1 MFLGSLFENKTQRPV
16 KVIYP
21 GRFQPFHKGHA
32 AVYQHLVKNYGS
44 DNVFIVTSNKT
55 DSDRSP
61 FSFDEKR
68 QMMVLTGINASKVV
82 QSTQPYRAMEIVS
95 TLSPDTVLLFAVS
108 AKDMAEDPRFSF
120 APKKDG
126 SPSYFQP
133 FKDLAS
139 CQGLD
144 KAAYMITVPTFEFT
158 VLGKPATSASQIRA
172 QFAAADENTQKKIVS
187 DLFGKFDNSVYSIMR
202 SKLGQNTVT
211 ESKASKASK
220 VSKVFE
226 TRKITKSKELVENV
240 KLLTQDM
247 RKHGVVI
254 DQDVNGYRKIASR
267 LLTPEAY
274 LHENLSILRRQ
285 FIYRLDSLDELSTM
299 KLSVGTSVSIIN
311 AQLIGSYIEIWGNIQ
326 PKAITKIH
334 HAPSGKIKQ
343 IEFNNDPDDVWPR
356 AELATYHGEE
366 VNHSAFFKSAQTA
379 EQALSMLLL
388 ATADKLQIRNYIQ
401 ESKSVIETVD
411 DALHFATTAHSGQT
425 RSGGDPYITHPVSV
439 ADSVKK
445 YKRSQKLDALIQ
457 AALLH
462 DTIEDTNTTYEDLE
476 TLFGGLVA
484 SLVKELTS
492 DSEQIQKMGKAN
504 YLAHKMANMSSYA
517 LVIKLAD
524 RLDNIKDIATAKT
537 PAWREKYKN
546 ETLHIL
552 DHIERNR
559 KLSKTH
565 RVFIDL
571 IRKKLS
577 ELTSSPVTESKL
589 IKDEFTVADFKI
601 ARFESWADY
610 TRFLSSPK
618 SSKRDTV
625 WSWPSGVA
633 KLLSPSK
640 SGLLSESK
648 ITKNDRSLARQFST
662 RFKQLDRRDAVVIKK
677 GNSISVLSSI
687 LDLDKKSVEI
697 RGFVTPKKIAAINTN
712 NDGSIDVIEFD
723 DGSQFP
729 ERNELT
735 NVMGVDITNTIFFDS
750 ENESTKA
757 YTEMWMMA
765 ASMEG
770 SGWEINNQLSES
782 EITDT
787 TQGKTMTKNLKEYAN
802 DAEYYESFEQ
812 WQKDVR
818 RFGGDYEHGGDGCY
832 YAHGIDGEGIGR
844 WDERTGEG
852 WIDASGDHEYMGSN
866 DSLGEESVD
875 EGRFVKGPGGVPL
888 DRRGNVIPPKVDA
901 PKAPRVPAGP
911 RRDSN
916 GLTKDDYSKVW
927 RKIEDVV
934 GNIFPDGDPID
945 WLAPWLKKS
954 GIQDYHVGEV
964 LDKACRMNGYK
975 DMYEYYNS
983 FKTADYGYN
992 ESVGESLGGVPWGSP
1007 QTPTSAHQKEIARKR
1022 MEYEKSLNQQQAKR
1036 GETYHSGNAVVTKPP
1051 VEEDC
1056 ALNGEKCNYEVTY
1069 DIYGSNRDTP
1079 LYTKTRKIKASSE
1092 KEAEAIMRKLVG
1104 GSNYRVKSLEEEQ
1117 VNELSVDSL
1126 KNYASAANRNRTKVT
1141 QQQQGKY
1148 DPRMVDKMDRR
1159 AEFAMR
1165 AYNKAGLDKLLAKT
1179 ESLVANLKQHTANGD
1194 RVAVAECLTQLKPLF
1209 NKLNESQKQVV
1220 SESLKKI

>member
-1 MFLGSLFENKTQRPV
+1 MFLGSLFESNPQRPV

-133 FKDLAS
+133 FKNLAS

-172 QFAAADENTQKKIVS
+172 QFAAADENTQKKIVT
-187 DLFGKFDNSVYSIMR
+187 DLFGKFDSSVYSIMR
-202 SKLGQNTVT
+202 SKLGQNTV
-211 ESKASKASK
+211 
-220 VSKVFE
+220 
-226 TRKITKSKELVENV
+226 IEN
-240 KLLTQDM
+240 
-247 RKHGVVI
+247 
-254 DQDVNGYRKIASR
+254 A
-267 LLTPEAY
+267 
-274 LHENLSILRRQ
+274 
-285 FIYRLDSLDELSTM
+285 
-299 KLSVGTSVSIIN
+299 
-311 AQLIGSYIEIWGNIQ
+311 
-326 PKAITKIH
+326 
-334 HAPSGKIKQ
+334 
-343 IEFNNDPDDVWPR
+343 
-356 AELATYHGEE
+356 
-366 VNHSAFFKSAQTA
+366 
-379 EQALSMLLL
+379 
-388 ATADKLQIRNYIQ
+388 
-401 ESKSVIETVD
+401 D

-524 RLDNIKDIATAKT
+524 RLDNVKDIATAKT

-552 DHIERNR
+552 DHIESNR

-565 RVFIDL
+565 RIFINL

-589 IKDEFTVADFKI
+589 IKDEFAVADFKI

-625 WSWPSGVA
+625 WSWPTGVA

-640 SGLLSESK
+640 SEMLSESK
-648 ITKNDRSLARQFST
+648 ITKNDRSLARQFSI
-662 RFKQLDRRDAVVIKK
+662 RFKKLDHRDEVIIKK

-697 RGFVTPKKIAAINTN
+697 RGFVAPKKIAAINTN
-712 NDGSIDVIEFD
+712 SDGSIDVIEFD

-750 ENESTKA
+750 ENESAKA

-782 EITDT
+782 DLTEDGYTYSTTDPIANT
-787 TQGKTMTKNLKEYAN
+787 AEAQRIADLKKLHSMFNGNEERARYLDSVGLLKATKKEKEFLYKMTDANGRLRPRTSESTQGKTMTKNLREYAN
-802 DAEYYESFEQ
+802 DAEYYNSFEK
-812 WQKDVR
+812 WKKDVF
-818 RFGGDYEHGGDGCY
+818 RFGGDYEHSGGGY
-832 YAHGIDGEGIGR
+832 YSAHDINGDSIGR
-844 WDERTGEG
+844 WDEHTGEG
-852 WIDASGDHEYMGSN
+852 WIDASGDHEYMGNN
-866 DSLGEESVD
+866 DSLGE
-875 EGRFVKGPGGVPL
+875 GR
-888 DRRGNVIPPKVDA
+888 A
-901 PKAPRVPAGP
+901 
-911 RRDSN
+911 
-916 GLTKDDYSKVW
+916 
-927 RKIEDVV
+927 
-934 GNIFPDGDPID
+934 
-945 WLAPWLKKS
+945 
-954 GIQDYHVGEV
+954 
-964 LDKACRMNGYK
+964 DKQI
-975 DMYEYYNS
+975 
-983 FKTADYGYN
+983 
-992 ESVGESLGGVPWGSP
+992 GGVPWGSP
-1007 QTPTSAHQKEIARKR
+1007 QKPTSAHQKEIARKR
-1022 MEYEKSLNQQQAKR
+1022 MEYEKSLSQQRSKR

-1051 VEEDC
+1051 VEESS

-1079 LYTKTRKIKASSE
+1079 LYTKTRKIKANSE
-1092 KEAEAIMRKLVG
+1092 KEAESIMRKLVG
-1104 GSNYRVKSLEEEQ
+1104 GSNYRVKSLDEEQ
-1117 VNELSVDSL
+1117 VNELSTDSL
-1126 KNYASAANRNRTKVT
+1126 KKYALAANQHRTKVT
-1141 QQQQGKY
+1141 QQQGKY
-1148 DPRMVDKMDRR
+1148 DPRIVDKMNRR
-1159 AEFAMR
+1159 ADFAIR
-1165 AYNKAGLDKLLAKT
+1165 AYNKADSNTVLTKT
-1179 ESLVANLKQHTANGD
+1179 ESLVANLKQHNANGD

>member
-1 MFLGSLFENKTQRPV
+1 MFLSSLFESKTQRPV
-16 KVIYP
+16 KVIYS

-68 QMMVLTGINASKVV
+68 QMMVLTGIDASKVV

-172 QFAAADENTQKKIVS
+172 QFAAADENTQKKIVT

-202 SKLGQNTVT
+202 SKLGQNPVT
-211 ESKASKASK
+211 E
-220 VSKVFE
+220 
-226 TRKITKSKELVENV
+226 
-240 KLLTQDM
+240 
-247 RKHGVVI
+247 
-254 DQDVNGYRKIASR
+254 
-267 LLTPEAY
+267 
-274 LHENLSILRRQ
+274 
-285 FIYRLDSLDELSTM
+285 
-299 KLSVGTSVSIIN
+299 N
-311 AQLIGSYIEIWGNIQ
+311 A
-326 PKAITKIH
+326 
-334 HAPSGKIKQ
+334 
-343 IEFNNDPDDVWPR
+343 
-356 AELATYHGEE
+356 
-366 VNHSAFFKSAQTA
+366 
-379 EQALSMLLL
+379 
-388 ATADKLQIRNYIQ
+388 
-401 ESKSVIETVD
+401 D
-411 DALHFATTAHSGQT
+411 DALHFATTAHAGQT
-425 RSGGDPYITHPVSV
+425 RSGGDPYKTHPVRV

-445 YKRSQKLDALIQ
+445 YKKSQKLDALIQ

-537 PAWREKYKN
+537 PEWREKYKN

-552 DHIERNR
+552 DHIESNR
-559 KLSKTH
+559 RLSKTH

-571 IRKKLS
+571 IRKKLG

-589 IKDEFTVADFKI
+589 IKNEFTVADFKI

-640 SGLLSESK
+640 SWLLSESK
-648 ITKNDRSLARQFST
+648 STKDDRALAQQFST
-662 RFKQLDRRDAVVIKK
+662 RFKQLDHRDAVVIKK

-697 RGFVTPKKIAAINTN
+697 RGFATPKKIAAINTN

-735 NVMGVDITNTIFFDS
+735 NVLGKDITNTIFFAN
-750 ENESTKA
+750 ENESTRA
-757 YTEMWMMA
+757 YTEIWMMMTR
-765 ASMEG
+765 MEG
-770 SGWEINNQLSES
+770 NGWDINNQLSES
-782 EITDT
+782 NITEDGYT
-787 TQGKTMTKNLKEYAN
+787 YSTTDPVANAAEAQRIADLKKLYGMFNDNEERARYLDSVGLLKATKKEKEFLHKMTDANGRLRPRTSESTQGKTMTKNLREYAN

-818 RFGGDYEHGGDGCY
+818 RFGGDYKHGGDGCY
-832 YAHGIDGEGIGR
+832 YAHGIDGESIGR

-866 DSLGEESVD
+866 DSLGED
-875 EGRFVKGPGGVPL
+875 
-888 DRRGNVIPPKVDA
+888 
-901 PKAPRVPAGP
+901 
-911 RRDSN
+911 
-916 GLTKDDYSKVW
+916 
-927 RKIEDVV
+927 
-934 GNIFPDGDPID
+934 
-945 WLAPWLKKS
+945 
-954 GIQDYHVGEV
+954 
-964 LDKACRMNGYK
+964 
-975 DMYEYYNS
+975 
-983 FKTADYGYN
+983 
-992 ESVGESLGGVPWGSP
+992 SVGESLGGVPWGSP
-1007 QTPTSAHQKEIARKR
+1007 QKPTSAHQKEIARKR
-1022 MEYEKSLNQQQAKR
+1022 MEYEKSLDQQQAKR
-1036 GETYHSGNAVVTKPP
+1036 GETYHYGKAVVTKPP
-1051 VEEDC
+1051 VEEDS

-1069 DIYGSNRDTP
+1069 DIYGSNREVP

-1104 GSNYRVKSLEEEQ
+1104 GTNYRVKSLDEEQ
-1117 VNELSVDSL
+1117 VTELSVGTL
-1126 KNYASAANRNRTKVT
+1126 NNYASAANRHRTKVS
-1141 QQQQGKY
+1141 QQHQDKY
-1148 DPRMVDKMDRR
+1148 DPKVVNKMDRR

-1165 AYNKAGLDKLLAKT
+1165 AYNKAGLDKLLATT
-1179 ESLVANLKQHTANGD
+1179 ESLVANLKQHTTNGD
-1194 RVAVAECLTQLKPLF
+1194 RVAVAECLTLLKPLF
-1209 NKLNESQKQVV
+1209 SKLNESQKQVV
-1220 SESLKKI
+1220 SESLKKV

>member
-1 MFLGSLFENKTQRPV
+1 MFLGSLFESNPQRPV

-133 FKDLAS
+133 FKNLAS

-172 QFAAADENTQKKIVS
+172 QFAAADENTQKKIVT
-187 DLFGKFDNSVYSIMR
+187 DLFGKFDSSVYSIMR
-202 SKLGQNTVT
+202 SKLGQNTV
-211 ESKASKASK
+211 
-220 VSKVFE
+220 
-226 TRKITKSKELVENV
+226 IEN
-240 KLLTQDM
+240 
-247 RKHGVVI
+247 
-254 DQDVNGYRKIASR
+254 A
-267 LLTPEAY
+267 
-274 LHENLSILRRQ
+274 
-285 FIYRLDSLDELSTM
+285 
-299 KLSVGTSVSIIN
+299 
-311 AQLIGSYIEIWGNIQ
+311 
-326 PKAITKIH
+326 
-334 HAPSGKIKQ
+334 
-343 IEFNNDPDDVWPR
+343 
-356 AELATYHGEE
+356 
-366 VNHSAFFKSAQTA
+366 
-379 EQALSMLLL
+379 
-388 ATADKLQIRNYIQ
+388 
-401 ESKSVIETVD
+401 D

-524 RLDNIKDIATAKT
+524 RLDNVKDIATAKT

-552 DHIERNR
+552 DHIESNR

-565 RVFIDL
+565 RIFINL

-589 IKDEFTVADFKI
+589 IKDEFAVADFKI

-625 WSWPSGVA
+625 WSWPTGVA

-640 SGLLSESK
+640 SEMLSESK
-648 ITKNDRSLARQFST
+648 ITKNDRSLARQFSI
-662 RFKQLDRRDAVVIKK
+662 RFKKLDHRDEVIIKK

-697 RGFVTPKKIAAINTN
+697 RGFVAPKKIAAINTN
-712 NDGSIDVIEFD
+712 SDGSIDVIEFD

-750 ENESTKA
+750 ENESAKA

-888 DRRGNVIPPKVDA
+888 DRRGNAIPPKVDA
-901 PKAPRVPAGP
+901 PKAPRAPAGP

-934 GNIFPDGDPID
+934 SNIFPDGDPID

-992 ESVGESLGGVPWGSP
+992 ESVGESLGGVPWGTP
-1007 QTPTSAHQKEIARKR
+1007 QKPTSAHQKELARKR

-1036 GETYHSGNAVVTKPP
+1036 GETYHSGNAVVTKP
-1051 VEEDC
+1051 
-1056 ALNGEKCNYEVTY
+1056 
-1069 DIYGSNRDTP
+1069 R
-1079 LYTKTRKIKASSE
+1079 
-1092 KEAEAIMRKLVG
+1092 VG
-1104 GSNYRVKSLEEEQ
+1104 EEQ

-1148 DPRMVDKMDRR
+1148 DPRVVNKMDRR

-1209 NKLNESQKQVV
+1209 NKLNESQKKIV

>member
-1 MFLGSLFENKTQRPV
+1 MFLGSLFENKIQRPV

-21 GRFQPFHKGHA
+21 GRFEPWHSGHA

-68 QMMVLTGINASKVV
+68 QMMVLTGISASKVV

-95 TLSPDTVLLFAVS
+95 TLSPNTVLLFAVS

-172 QFAAADENTQKKIVS
+172 QFAAADENTQKKIVA
-187 DLFGKFDNSVYSIMR
+187 DLFGKFDNNVYSIMR
-202 SKLGQNTVT
+202 SKLGQKTV
-211 ESKASKASK
+211 S
-220 VSKVFE
+220 
-226 TRKITKSKELVENV
+226 
-240 KLLTQDM
+240 
-247 RKHGVVI
+247 
-254 DQDVNGYRKIASR
+254 
-267 LLTPEAY
+267 
-274 LHENLSILRRQ
+274 
-285 FIYRLDSLDELSTM
+285 
-299 KLSVGTSVSIIN
+299 
-311 AQLIGSYIEIWGNIQ
+311 
-326 PKAITKIH
+326 
-334 HAPSGKIKQ
+334 
-343 IEFNNDPDDVWPR
+343 
-356 AELATYHGEE
+356 
-366 VNHSAFFKSAQTA
+366 
-379 EQALSMLLL
+379 
-388 ATADKLQIRNYIQ
+388 
-401 ESKSVIETVD
+401 
-411 DALHFATTAHSGQT
+411 
-425 RSGGDPYITHPVSV
+425 
-439 ADSVKK
+439 
-445 YKRSQKLDALIQ
+445 
-457 AALLH
+457 
-462 DTIEDTNTTYEDLE
+462 
-476 TLFGGLVA
+476 
-484 SLVKELTS
+484 
-492 DSEQIQKMGKAN
+492 
-504 YLAHKMANMSSYA
+504 
-517 LVIKLAD
+517 
-524 RLDNIKDIATAKT
+524 
-537 PAWREKYKN
+537 
-546 ETLHIL
+546 
-552 DHIERNR
+552 
-559 KLSKTH
+559 
-565 RVFIDL
+565 
-571 IRKKLS
+571 
-577 ELTSSPVTESKL
+577 ESKL
-589 IKDEFTVADFKI
+589 IKDEFTVTDFKI

-648 ITKNDRSLARQFST
+648 RTKDDRAIAQQFST
-662 RFKQLDRRDAVVIKK
+662 RFKQLDHRDAIVIKK

-735 NVMGVDITNTIFFDS
+735 NVLGKDITNTIFFAN
-750 ENESTKA
+750 EGESTRA
-757 YTEMWMMA
+757 YTEIWMM
-765 ASMEG
+765 MTRIEG
-770 SGWEINNQLSES
+770 NGWEINNQLSES

-787 TQGKTMTKNLKEYAN
+787 TQGKNMTNLKEYAN

-832 YAHGIDGEGIGR
+832 YAHGIDGESIGR

-852 WIDASGDHEYMGSN
+852 WIDPSGDHEYMGSN

-888 DRRGNVIPPKVDA
+888 DRRGNAIPPKVDA
-901 PKAPRVPAGP
+901 PKAPRAPAGP

-992 ESVGESLGGVPWGSP
+992 ESVGESLGGVPWGTP
-1007 QTPTSAHQKEIARKR
+1007 QKPTSAHQKELARKR

-1036 GETYHSGNAVVTKPP
+1036 GETYHSGNAVVTKP
-1051 VEEDC
+1051 
-1056 ALNGEKCNYEVTY
+1056 
-1069 DIYGSNRDTP
+1069 R
-1079 LYTKTRKIKASSE
+1079 
-1092 KEAEAIMRKLVG
+1092 VG
-1104 GSNYRVKSLEEEQ
+1104 EEQ

-1148 DPRMVDKMDRR
+1148 DPRVVNKMDRR

-1209 NKLNESQKQVV
+1209 NKLNESQKKIV